1 MHTGTDFPECV
12 LCHALQAKQ
21 NFGICVSGG
30 GVRATTLAL
39 RSGTGTTADRCPA
52 VAVHARGGGT
62 PGGSDDGAGRGTHA
76 DAPAL
81 ASFVHFPPAHP
92 TYD

>member
-30 GVRATTLAL
+30 GFRATTLAL
-39 RSGTGTTADRCPA
+39 GWVRILRREGILQAQILETVFIS
-52 VAVHARGGGT
+52 V
-62 PGGSDDGAGRGTHA
+62 
-76 DAPAL
+76 
-81 ASFVHFPPAHP
+81 FV
-92 TYD
+92 